1 MLLWNGA
8 VHGVCRSHGACL
20 HLLDMKDLFDVRPVS
35 EVKDGA
41 PLIAAKI
48 GGLRPISCVR
58 LNQTAKTAFIQEKCV
73 IKFPD
78 ASLRES

>member
-1 MLLWNGA
+1 
-8 VHGVCRSHGACL
+8 
-20 HLLDMKDLFDVRPVS
+20 MKDPFDVRPVS

-48 GGLRPISCVR
+48 GDLRPISCVR
-58 LNQTAKTAFIQEKCV
+58 LNQTAKTAFFQEKCV